1 IIYEIRRSLMIAEAL
16 EARGYGA
23 IRKVD
28 SPYKLV
34 MRRKDYMVLILSTI
48 MTMLILVSKIVG
60 ALPPWIYLKL
70 PEPL

>member
-1 IIYEIRRSLMIAEAL
+1 
-16 EARGYGA
+16 
-23 IRKVD
+23 
-28 SPYKLV
+28 
-34 MRRKDYMVLILSTI
+34 MRRKDYIILILSTI